1 MFWIFWTIFS
11 CLSIQCNISSTF
23 IYVFFDFDLWDCCD
37 SDSFVIVKLISLLW
51 SVNLKKTEVFHHLLL
66 NPYIMYPPLIC
77 VSMKHGAYITHN
89 APHPLN
95 DITGGRL
102 SDNMQWKGFILPFP
116 HTVVLLRTW
125 KQIWWNYPF

>member
-1 MFWIFWTIFS
+1 MLLILRFNLCFEYFE
-11 CLSIQCNISSTF
+11 LFFLAFQSS
-23 IYVFFDFDLWDCCD
+23 
-37 SDSFVIVKLISLLW
+37 VILAQHLFMCFLTLTCEIAVTVKLISLLW
-51 SVNLKKTEVFHHLLL
+51 SVNLKKTEVYHHLLL

-102 SDNMQWKGFILPFP
+102 SDNMQ
-116 HTVVLLRTW
+116 
-125 KQIWWNYPF
+125 